1 MNRIIPILLALMLL
15 LTGCAPSEPVPETTS
30 PPTVETEPPTTLP
43 PTETAI
49 PVTDPPETTVPETQ
63 PQETEAATEDSH
75 SWLYI
80 PGLSVEDVILYFNE
94 VCLDAEF
101 SDSGDPSKLQK
112 WMEPIYYT
120 LDGSATDEDLETLT
134 AFVEFLN
141 TIDGFPGI
149 YEAET
154 PEQTNLRIFFRSGQE
169 LEALM
174 GSNFAGC
181 DGGVTFW
188 YLDDVIYDATI
199 CYATD
204 IDQTVRDSV
213 ILEEIYNG
221 LGPGQDTTLRPDSII
236 YAGYSEPQELTE
248 IDKLILILLYHPRL
262 ECGMNAESCEAVIRT
277 LYY

>member
-1 MNRIIPILLALMLL
+1 MNRIIPILLALMVLL
-15 LTGCAPSEPVPETTS
+15 SGCAPSEPAPETTA
-30 PPTVETEPPTTLP
+30 PPTTLASTETAVPTTLP
-43 PTETAI
+43 PAETTLPETE
-49 PVTDPPETTVPETQ
+49 PPETTVP
-63 PQETEAATEDSH
+63 ETEAATEDSH

-101 SDSGDPSKLQK
+101 TDSGDPSKLQK

-120 LDGSATDEDLETLT
+120 LDGPATAEDLETLT

-149 YEAET
+149 YEAEAV
-154 PEQTNLRIFFRSGQE
+154 EQANLNICFRTKE
-169 LEALM
+169 DLVTLM

-188 YLDDVIYDATI
+188 YTDNVIYTATV

-204 IDQTVRDSV
+204 IDQTVRNSV

-221 LGPGQDTTLRPDSII
+221 LGPVQDTGLRPDSII
-236 YAGYSEPQELTE
+236 YSGYSQPQELTE
-248 IDKLILILLYHPRL
+248 IDKLLLILLYHPAL
-262 ECGMNAESCEAVIRT
+262 ECGMDAESCEAIIRE